1 VVLAATIPLVRRSA
15 PVMPRFERRW
25 WKELLKLVAPYAAAT
40 AVGSVYVY
48 VAAVLMQ
55 LVATPNEVGW
65 FAASFRVF
73 VVLGGIPLLLVGAV
87 FPILARSARDDRKR
101 HAYATER
108 LVTTVIIGGVWMALM
123 TAILA
128 QLAIDIIAG
137 SEFQPSV
144 DVLRIQ
150 SIAVMASFLLIAATH
165 VLISVARY
173 RELLILS
180 AAALVVSAALT
191 LIFAPGLGAKGG
203 AIANVGGESLAALL
217 GLIFLVR
224 AEVGMRIPYVTFVKA
239 AVAAAA
245 GGVLVL
251 LGLPDVVTAVLATV
265 VFGAVLLALRAIPG
279 ELLDAVPLLR
289 R

>member
-1 VVLAATIPLVRRSA
+1 
-15 PVMPRFERRW
+15 
-25 WKELLKLVAPYAAAT
+25 
-40 AVGSVYVY
+40 
-48 VAAVLMQ
+48 
-55 LVATPNEVGW
+55 
-65 FAASFRVF
+65 
-73 VVLGGIPLLLVGAV
+73 
-87 FPILARSARDDRKR
+87 
-101 HAYATER
+101 
-108 LVTTVIIGGVWMALM
+108 M

-144 DVLRIQ
+144 EVLRIQ

-173 RELLILS
+173 RELLVLS